1 MKYLRLIV
9 ISMLFGAAAHAQEIE
24 IGGRLE
30 QGGLVVGTAP
40 PGSNI
45 VVGDRSVPVAP
56 DGSFL
61 VGIDRDAP
69 SVLTFDV
76 IAPDGKKATR
86 MVEVAA
92 RTWKIDRVDGVPQ
105 NLVTPDPETAAR
117 IAADSKVLAE
127 VRSRVALEPFY
138 KTGFVRPAEGRI
150 SGVFGSQRILNGSP
164 RAFHA
169 GLDIAAPS
177 GTPIK
182 AAADGVV
189 SLADPDM
196 VLSGQTVMINHGYG
210 LQTSYIH
217 MSRIDVQDGQAV
229 KRGDVIGTI
238 GMTGRATG
246 PHLHF
251 SVMWFNTRLDPE
263 TVLDA
268 MPAAD

>member
-1 MKYLRLIV
+1 
-9 ISMLFGAAAHAQEIE
+9 
-24 IGGRLE
+24 
-30 QGGLVVGTAP
+30 
-40 PGSNI
+40 
-45 VVGDRSVPVAP
+45 
-56 DGSFL
+56 
-61 VGIDRDAP
+61 
-69 SVLTFDV
+69 
-76 IAPDGKKATR
+76 
-86 MVEVAA
+86 
-92 RTWKIDRVDGVPQ
+92 
-105 NLVTPDPETAAR
+105 
-117 IAADSKVLAE
+117 
-127 VRSRVALEPFY
+127 
-138 KTGFVRPAEGRI
+138 I

-229 KRGDVIGTI
+229 KRGDVIGAI

-251 SVMWFNTRLDPE
+251 S
-263 TVLDA
+263 
-268 MPAAD
+268 